1 MARGFVDAASADG
14 CVLVGG
20 NLAAAS
26 QWVVSVTLVGEP
38 CGEPLLRSGARAGDL
53 VYVSGTLGGAAY
65 AREILLGRRAG
76 DKAATLP
83 FRRPIARLRLGAA
96 LARARAASAAIDVSD
111 GLLQDLQHVCEASGV
126 GAIVDASRLPC
137 ARSLRRLTARK
148 RLEHALAGG
157 EDYEL
162 VFTVPRVQAARL
174 RRVCAGTPI
183 ACIGAIEPGSK
194 VRVVGAREI
203 GVRLARGFDHF
214 RR

>member
-1 MARGFVDAASADG
+1 
-14 CVLVGG
+14 
-20 NLAAAS
+20 
-26 QWVVSVTLVGEP
+26 
-38 CGEPLLRSGARAGDL
+38 
-53 VYVSGTLGGAAY
+53 
-65 AREILLGRRAG
+65 
-76 DKAATLP
+76 
-83 FRRPIARLRLGAA
+83 LRLGAA
-96 LARARAASAAIDVSD
+96 LARGRAASAAIDVSD

-137 ARSLRRLTARK
+137 ARSLRRLTPRK

-162 VFTVPRVQAARL
+162 VFTVPRAEAARL

-183 ACIGAIEPGSK
+183 ACIGAIVPGSK

-214 RR
+214 RL